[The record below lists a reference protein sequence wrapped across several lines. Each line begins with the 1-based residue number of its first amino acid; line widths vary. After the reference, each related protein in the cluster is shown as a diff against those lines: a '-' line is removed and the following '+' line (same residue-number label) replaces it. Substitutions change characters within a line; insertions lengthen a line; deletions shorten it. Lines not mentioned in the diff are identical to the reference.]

1 MSGEG
6 NIGLGNKDYVRFATP
21 KVFGLLD
28 GLSALAIPAVVW
40 HHANN
45 AAPGWKIAIRGFL
58 GLDLFFTI
66 GAVSYG
72 IYLYHLLVM
81 HFVAN
86 GLAAAG
92 TTRVLVTL
100 SETP

>member
-6 NIGLGNKDYVRFATP
+6 NIGLGDKDYERFATP
-21 KVFGLLD
+21 KVFGLRD
-28 GLSALAIPAVVW
+28 GFRAVAILAVVC

-45 AAPGWKIAIRGFL
+45 AAPGGKIAIRGFL
-58 GLDLFFTI
+58 GVDLFLTI

-72 IYLYHLLVM
+72 ICLYRLLVM
-81 HFVAN
+81 NFVAN

-92 TTRVLVTL
+92 ATRVLVTL